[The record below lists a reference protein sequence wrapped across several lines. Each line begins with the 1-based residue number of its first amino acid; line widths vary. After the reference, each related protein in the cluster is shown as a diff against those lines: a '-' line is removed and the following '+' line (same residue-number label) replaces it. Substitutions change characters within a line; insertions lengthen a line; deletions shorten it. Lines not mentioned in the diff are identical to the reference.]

1 MLSSPLGIPKPRG
14 APPRNLEE
22 GIMLRTEADARVGNT
37 HTHTHTQGFK
47 AHILGTRRKQETGGA
62 VVGCIFNRISRR
74 FAL

>member
-37 HTHTHTQGFK
+37 HTHTHTHK
-47 AHILGTRRKQETGGA
+47 A
-62 VVGCIFNRISRR
+62 SRHT
-74 FAL
+74 F